1 MKNGAGGIPRSPG
14 GVRSP
19 HGLDSSHGSNASMHL
34 SSSHHGLG
42 SSHSSARS
50 LGSSA
55 GFGSSVRGRGRGRG
69 GGFNGSSN
77 NGWGLTRVQIRELS
91 PEPIPESPPIVT
103 PYAAA
108 IHAKPLDIEPQKC
121 SVCNEAMD
129 LLDPK
134 ADCASCDY
142 LAHAKCLDLSPKLEK
157 VVSGRKDWRCADCKF
172 CHECGT
178 VGNAANILLC
188 DICDNGL
195 HLKCAYPKLNK
206 VPRGEVRCNDCQPVR
221 MSHKKGG
228 GPIGVRNFGRH
239 KLTHDE
245 KKLLTMGSEEIE
257 LLTVDTLEEKPQQEL
272 EFGQHLLKCWYP
284 APVLACDPEGQSH
297 LPTIHVCEY
306 CLEMHKS
313 PAQIARHRSTCTWRH
328 PPGTEIYRNEDLSFF
343 QVDGRHWKAY
353 CQNLCILSKCFL
365 KTKTLFY
372 DVKTFLFYVMVKW
385 DKNGGQLVGY
395 FSKEKQP
402 DNNYNLSCLLT
413 LPHKQRMGFGK
424 LLIEF
429 SYLLTRREGKTGSP
443 ERPLSDL
450 GLLSYRSY
458 WLDTIAENVVAMAA
472 DGDKQVLIK
481 TLSDKTGIEMY
492 DIISTLQDTRLIK
505 YTACEHWILTDH
517 PLLDQHREKSSKGIR
532 TRIDDKL
539 LVWKPYVPTR
549 EDVAIHRQNLGNR
562 VRRRGR

>member
-1 MKNGAGGIPRSPG
+1 MKK
-14 GVRSP
+14 
-19 HGLDSSHGSNASMHL
+19 
-34 SSSHHGLG
+34 
-42 SSHSSARS
+42 
-50 LGSSA
+50 
-55 GFGSSVRGRGRGRG
+55 
-69 GGFNGSSN
+69 
-77 NGWGLTRVQIRELS
+77 
-91 PEPIPESPPIVT
+91 
-103 PYAAA
+103 Y
-108 IHAKPLDIEPQKC
+108 
-121 SVCNEAMD
+121 
-129 LLDPK
+129 
-134 ADCASCDY
+134 Y
-142 LAHAKCLDLSPKLEK
+142 
-157 VVSGRKDWRCADCKF
+157 SG
-172 CHECGT
+172 GT

-195 HLKCAYPKLNK
+195 HLKCVYPKLSK
-206 VPRGEVRCNDCQPVR
+206 VPRGEVRCNDCQPAKTLTG
-221 MSHKKGG
+221 KKGAI
-228 GPIGVRNFGRH
+228 PVIGAGRNFGRY
-239 KLTHDE
+239 KFTHDE
-245 KKLLTMGSEEIE
+245 KQLLTSGANEME
-257 LLTVDTLEEKPQQEL
+257 LLEVDTSEEKPQQEL

-284 APVLACDPEGQSH
+284 APVLACDPEEQSH
-297 LPTIHVCEY
+297 LPTIHVREY
-306 CLEMHKS
+306 CLEMHKT

-343 QVDGRHWKAY
+343 QVDGRHWKSY
-353 CQNLCILSKCFL
+353 CQNLCVLSKCFL

-372 DVKTFLFYVMVKW
+372 DVQTFLFYVLVQW

-413 LPHKQRMGFGK
+413 FPHKQRQGYGK

-458 WLDTIAENVVAMAA
+458 WLDTVAENVVSMAA
-472 DGDKQVLIK
+472 DGDKHVTIK
-481 TLSDKTGIEMY
+481 ALSDKTGIEMY

-517 PLLDQHREKSSKGIR
+517 PLLEKHKETSAKGAR

-549 EDVAIHRQNLGNR
+549 EDMAIRHQSAGNR
-562 VRRRGR
+562 ARRRHR